1 MLLRLKNITE
11 LMLAD
16 VEGVSMN
23 PQYGVT
29 FGHDN
34 RCEIL
39 RYRLTVCKAKLIEF
53 RSEKYYETFEEWL
66 KRYEKMMK
74 YNTCIQHEPKYNE
87 DILEMCQFMLSNL
100 LDDIERC
107 SSVKILVKHN
117 SEEYILHKSEVST
130 SNGYDFT
137 IDLNRLGEMKNVK
150 STTIRH

>member
-16 VEGVSMN
+16 VEGVYTN
-23 PQYGVT
+23 PQYRVT
-29 FGHDN
+29 FGHHN

-39 RYRLTVCKAKLIEF
+39 RYRLNACKAKLIDF

-66 KRYEKMMK
+66 QRYEKMMK
-74 YNTCIQHEPKYNE
+74 YNTSIHHEPKYNE

-107 SSVKILVKHN
+107 SLVKILVRHN
-117 SEEYILHKSEVST
+117 SEEYILHKEVET
-130 SNGYDFT
+130 SNGYDFI
-137 IDLNRLGEMKNVK
+137 IDLNRLGEMKNVT
-150 STTIRH
+150 STTIQY